1 MAEGSRARLPKNAS
15 HLIEEGELLRFQIL
29 AGQDLIGREKKIE
42 IAENRAE
49 LGFPY
54 GFLVGFPP
62 SIL

>member
-1 MAEGSRARLPKNAS
+1 MYFPAPNPRKTGPHRSR
-15 HLIEEGELLRFQIL
+15 
-29 AGQDLIGREKKIE
+29 KKIE

-54 GFLVGFPP
+54 GFLAGFLP